1 MNTQRTLMLSDTA
14 TETDHAVC
22 LVSNLKVCIPFV
34 ALDHG
39 DLYIFNG
46 DMRTSFSR
54 LYNYIVQ

>member
-1 MNTQRTLMLSDTA
+1 MLSDTA

-54 LYNYIVQ
+54 LYIVQ